1 MQNKMVK
8 KLVSIS
14 LLITFTGLSSALFA
28 DVYAL
33 LVGVGKYRS
42 AKFTPLKGPPNDLAL
57 VEKVLRENYG
67 VSNITILKDEMA
79 SSQRILDEFMRL
91 KSTTGKNDVIF
102 FYFSGHG
109 TQVKD
114 RNGDEADGWDEALVA
129 YDYNQETRTGL
140 ILDESLAT
148 VLNEMADRQVLSVI
162 DSCHS
167 GTITRSV
174 ITGKFISRWIPPSE
188 YTGTQH
194 TFFAGIN
201 PGMNDQ
207 QLPPKHILMSACQ
220 DAQEALET
228 ELPFDGNYHGLF
240 TAFFAKG
247 LEGDADINGD
257 GKITFREL
265 YDNVSENL
273 RTIREDQV
281 PAVAVRDEK
290 SLDLPFLSGKPSL
303 KLKSWKPRNLEKVL
317 IKSQGITGDKLAYTS
332 RGFRMI
338 FTETGTDWDF
348 LLKSTDSSYKLYDQA
363 GDMIQKSGSTQNLL
377 KRIDAIVLATAFN
390 ELKNKKQGFNL
401 FVNVGTFGRYYFME
415 GDKIQYKIHSEKDCH
430 LLWLNIDAEGYVS
443 VLLPNNMSSGDRN
456 LIKKDIQ
463 YTIPGE
469 DIGRNFDF
477 KVFPPFGKE
486 VFKLIG
492 TTSPI
497 NLKTLFPGCIE
508 ENSWLFSLKESA
520 CHSWDFYKKLK
531 SLLSQANDWAETS
544 IEIETRGR

>member
-1 MQNKMVK
+1 MDK
-8 KLVSIS
+8 KLVSS
-14 LLITFTGLSSALFA
+14 LLLITFIGISSALFA
-28 DVYAL
+28 EIHAL

-42 AKFTPLKGPPNDLAL
+42 AEFTPLNGPPNDLVL
-57 VEKVLRENYG
+57 VEKVLRGNYG

-79 SSQRILDEFMRL
+79 TSHRILAEFKKL
-91 KSTTGKNDVIF
+91 KSKTVKNDIIF

-109 TQVKD
+109 TQEKD
-114 RNGDEADGWDEALVA
+114 MNGDEADGWDEALVA
-129 YDYNQETRTGL
+129 YDYNQETRAGL
-140 ILDESLAT
+140 ILDESLAKIFND
-148 VLNEMADRQVLSVI
+148 LADRQVLSVI

-167 GTITRSV
+167 GTITRSA
-174 ITGKFISRWIPPSE
+174 ITGKFKSRWVPPSE
-188 YTGTQH
+188 RRGTQH

-228 ELPFDGNYHGLF
+228 ELPFYGNYHGLF
-240 TAFFAKG
+240 TAFFVKG
-247 LEGDADINGD
+247 LQGDADINGD

-265 YDNVSENL
+265 YDNVSANL
-273 RTIREDQV
+273 RSTREEQV
-281 PAVAVRDEK
+281 PAVAVSDEK
-290 SLDLPFLSGKPSL
+290 SLDLPFLSSKPRL
-303 KLKSWKPRNLEKVL
+303 KLKSWKPKNLEKVF
-317 IKSQGITGDKLAYTS
+317 IKSQGITRDKLTYSS

-338 FTETGTDWDF
+338 FTETGTDWDY
-348 LLKSTDSSYKLYDQA
+348 LLKRTDNSFELYDRT
-363 GDMIQKSGSTQNLL
+363 GDMIQKSNSIQTLL

-390 ELKNKKQGFNL
+390 ELKNMKQSFNL
-401 FVNVGTFGRYYFME
+401 FVNAGNFGRYYFME
-415 GDKIQYKIHSEKDCH
+415 GDRIQYKIRSEKDCH

-443 VLLPNNMSSGDRN
+443 VLLPNNTPSGNRN
-456 LIKKDIQ
+456 LLKKGIR

-477 KVFPPFGKE
+477 EVIPPFGKE

-520 CHSWDFYKKLK
+520 CHSWNFYKKLK
-531 SLLSQANDWAETS
+531 NLLSQSSDWAETS